1 MAAKRDDDNRKT
13 MESGSNVSFLSPTR
27 RTKEWGGKQK
37 TMFGRR
43 EKKQVSAS
51 EHSSRGNEH
60 THIEEDAAKKNKKIE
75 FGKGEFGGDLFFYF
89 VVNKYIKGR
98 MGGFKSQEMGL
109 GGLMHTNGLSKSTKF
124 SAPLFTSQIM

>member
-1 MAAKRDDDNRKT
+1 MTFREIKYSVTLFFPRSFLEARNVKDRGRDGNKKKQTMAAKRDDDNRKT

-27 RTKEWGGKQK
+27 GTKEWEGKQK

-60 THIEEDAAKKNKKIE
+60 THI
-75 FGKGEFGGDLFFYF
+75 
-89 VVNKYIKGR
+89 
-98 MGGFKSQEMGL
+98 
-109 GGLMHTNGLSKSTKF
+109 
-124 SAPLFTSQIM
+124 